1 MKKTYVK
8 PEVHFESFE
17 LSTSIAT
24 GCSEGYNHSNTN
36 FGNPDTCTLKFGT
49 ETVFLS
55 KEANC
60 TLTDFDPNQF
70 CYHVPTAN
78 DKIFSS

>member
-24 GCSEGYNHSNTN
+24 GCSAGYNHNNTT
-36 FGNPDTCTLKFGT
+36 FGDANHCYLIYGT
-49 ETVFLS
+49 DKVFVE
-55 KEANC
+55 KNIGC
-60 TLTDFDPNQF
+60 TLTVFDEKQF
-70 CYHVPTAN
+70 CYHVPLADT
-78 DKIFSS
+78 KVFSS

>member
-24 GCSEGYNHSNTN
+24 GCSASYNHGNTN
-36 FGNPDTCTLKFGT
+36 FGNANQCYLIYGT
-49 ETVFLS
+49 DKVFLE
-55 KEANC
+55 KTAGC
-60 TLTDFDPNQF
+60 TLTDFDENMF
-70 CYHVPTAN
+70 CYHVPAAN

>member
-24 GCSEGYNHSNTN
+24 GCSAGYNHSNTN
-36 FGNPDTCTLKFGT
+36 FGNPNTCTLKFGT

-55 KEANC
+55 KEAGC
-60 TLTDFDPNQF
+60 TLPDYNEEKF
-70 CYHVPTAN
+70 CYHVPTAD